1 MVLSLEFARRKGDM
15 ASVSAANLSTK
26 AKIDFVGSVVPTFSE
41 EVISSKN
48 PRNWNDLPEH
58 ILLKIF
64 ETLTKDNDD
73 GRQWVSTSFSVLVKS
88 TSRLSRSFLKE
99 MTDICLLFL
108 FSAWW
113 SAGESCWTCVQSLAQ
128 SIQGLAS
135 WRHRSFS
142 SKESAN
148 HRVRGARQQNH
159 LSY

>member
-1 MVLSLEFARRKGDM
+1 M

-99 MTDICLLFL
+99 MTDIWLLFL
-108 FSAWW
+108 FSALVV
-113 SAGESCWTCVQSLAQ
+113 C
-128 SIQGLAS
+128 
-135 WRHRSFS
+135 R
-142 SKESAN
+142 
-148 HRVRGARQQNH
+148 
-159 LSY
+159 